1 MPLNGKL
8 TLIVKGGFQ
17 MENIIEMKN
26 VTKSFDDKIAV
37 KDMNISVKKGEIFG
51 FLGPSGSGKTTTI
64 KMLTGTYSQSQG
76 TLNVLGY
83 GTSSIGSRNFMSK
96 IGILS
101 DHSTAYERQSIEDN
115 LKLFAKLNN
124 IPISKVDEIIQFIGL
139 KNDKKTIFKYL
150 SAGMKQRVL
159 LAKALIHEPALLF
172 LDEPTASLDPSTI
185 QHIHKGLKDLNSRGT
200 TIFLTT
206 HNMEEANN
214 LCHRVAF
221 IESGTLLDL
230 DSPENLRFKHS
241 EHTIKVIHNNNRSK
255 ILPMTSESAQYISD
269 MLEADDL
276 KYISSDLPTLGEVF
290 LKVTGKELI

>member
-1 MPLNGKL
+1 
-8 TLIVKGGFQ
+8 
-17 MENIIEMKN
+17 MKN
-26 VTKSFDDKIAV
+26 VTKSFNDKIAV
-37 KDMNISVKKGEIFG
+37 KNMNISVKKGEIFG

-83 GTSSIGSRNFMSK
+83 HTSSIGSRNFMSK

-101 DHSTAYERQSIEDN
+101 DHSTAYERQSVWDN
-115 LKLFAKLNN
+115 LKLFAKLHN
-124 IPISKVDEIIQFIGL
+124 IPIVKVNEIIQFIGF
-139 KNDKKTIFKYL
+139 KNDKKTLFKHL

-159 LAKALIHEPALLF
+159 LAKALIHEPELLF

-185 QHIHKGLKDLNSRGT
+185 QYIHKGLKDLNSRGT

-206 HNMEEANN
+206 HNMEEADN

-221 IESGTLLDL
+221 IESGVLKELDT
-230 DSPENLRFKHS
+230 PENLRFKHS
-241 EHTIKVIHNNNRSK
+241 DHTIKVIHNNNRSK

-269 MLEADDL
+269 MLETDDL
-276 KYISSDLPTLGEVF
+276 KYISSYLLILCDVLLIINGNDL
-290 LKVTGKELI
+290 I